1 MSRSDKAES
10 EGLEHRAA
18 TERLVSL
25 AGADWGIMAVQ
36 VALPGIRRAQ
46 TSNEQNRLI
55 NKLARSIV
63 TEARQR
69 FRDDPV
75 LFDVWLDAA
84 IEAASA
90 CLDVGVGEDAA

>member
-18 TERLVSL
+18 TERLVRL

-46 TSNEQNRLI
+46 TSRERNRLI

-63 TEARQR
+63 TEARQQ
-69 FRDDPV
+69 FRDEPV

-84 IEAASA
+84 IEAASGRM
-90 CLDVGVGEDAA
+90 DVGVGKEVA